1 MSILRSIKSR
11 FRVEHRRLFIT
22 KWNLSV
28 LTATL
33 YNCLEEKFT
42 DAGEETTKL
51 FIIIILLLMG

>member
-11 FRVEHRRLFIT
+11 FRVEHRRLSIT
-22 KWNLSV
+22 KRNLSV

-42 DAGEETTKL
+42 DAGEDTTKL
-51 FIIIILLLMG
+51 FIIIMG